1 MSDTPSELE
10 LARAKWRYTGKQR
23 PRFAV
28 TPDPGQESVWD
39 YPRPPRV
46 EADTR
51 RVQVSAAGVMLADSK
66 RCLRVLETASPPTFY
81 LPRQDVRIEYL
92 RPCTG
97 SSVCEWKGRA
107 RYWSIYLD
115 DTLISERAAWSYP
128 APHKR
133 FESIAE
139 YVSFYP
145 AKVECYVAG
154 NRVAAQPGGFYGGW
168 VTADV
173 VGPFKGLPGTHA
185 W

>member
-1 MSDTPSELE
+1 MSDARSELGR
-10 LARAKWRYTGKQR
+10 ARAKWRYTGKRR
-23 PRFAV
+23 PEFAV

-39 YPRPPRV
+39 YPRPPRI

-51 RVQVSAAGVMLADSK
+51 RVRVSVAGVTLADTT

-81 LPRQDVRIEYL
+81 LPPQDVRMEYL

-107 RYWSIYLD
+107 HYWSIYLD
-115 DTLISERAAWSYP
+115 DTLIRKGAAWSYP
-128 APHKR
+128 APYKG
-133 FESIAE
+133 FEPIAG

-154 NRVAAQPGGFYGGW
+154 NRVVAQPGGFYGGW
-168 VTADV
+168 ITPDV
-173 VGPFKGLPGTHA
+173 VGPFKGLAGTHE